1 MGIYNTLYNRRRSF
15 MTDLTRFRGK
25 VGVLQALEYF
35 IAQLMRLIRSLSFM
49 NSFISCVL
57 MQRNLQY
64 SKRGIGILNE
74 SIL

>member
-1 MGIYNTLYNRRRSF
+1 

-25 VGVLQALEYF
+25 VGVLQAMEYF

-57 MQRNLQY
+57 MQRNLQH
-64 SKRGIGILNE
+64 SKR
-74 SIL
+74 